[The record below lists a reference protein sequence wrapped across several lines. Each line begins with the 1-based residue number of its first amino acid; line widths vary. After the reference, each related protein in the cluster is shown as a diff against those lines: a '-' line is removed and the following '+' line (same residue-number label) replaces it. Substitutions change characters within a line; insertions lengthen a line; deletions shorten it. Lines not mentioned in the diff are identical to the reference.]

1 MNDSQARIRGLA
13 GLFVCAA
20 LCLLGYLGWLMVGQ
34 NELWSLRSHQNRWA
48 FRAVPSL
55 RGSILDRHG
64 EVLVRDEATTRLS
77 IYYERF
83 RLRHAV
89 GAAVHGAT
97 LLGQLQPGS
106 GPVYAYRDGEFG
118 PEAAA
123 AALLALPVRWLKRG
137 ALPKAL
143 AAELG
148 TLVTTLLASCSGQS
162 RRAVFTAIREAA
174 SATGELPIGEVL
186 AGGSTGDWLMAFAGS
201 WAMLRE
207 FDAELSAAVP
217 RRAGAADAEDA
228 RVLLAELDRLR
239 ELSLLQVRVQQ
250 RDEDGKPKLDKNGQP
265 KLGDLYESIAWP
277 FADQVPFELAAR
289 LRVGRSGQP
298 GFEVLPAVRRV
309 YHPSLGLSL
318 RALLGAVQDVD
329 KSAAPRKTVAAY
341 LQRELPDD
349 WLEDMVPDG
358 AADTDVEFQRLY
370 AGAQASVERAVLS
383 AGRRGINGVEADFEE
398 QLNGRLGMRLVERD
412 ARRRELQMWG
422 AMQVLAGD
430 PVQLTIDLQ
439 LQALAEQAAR
449 DRLAE
454 TRAAYAAAE
463 DRDNVEV
470 GICLMDARTGD
481 ILALAG
487 APVVPAGPR
496 SIPGVG
502 WRGVGAIGSVVK
514 PLVLLELLQRESHGA
529 TNRLHTEFP
538 ACAGK
543 VRIGGRLVG
552 CAVGHGGA
560 GSDAVRALAT
570 SCNSF
575 FFEAAQELGTLG
587 LAHSMQRFGLR
598 QGPAGMA
605 TSSAI
610 APVPGLRLAPW
621 RWVGNTELPRRAI
634 GYGVEASTVEVARA
648 YAALATD
655 VLPTVAIVR
664 GPARAGQSLASLQ
677 RETEVVR
684 AGLRECVE
692 SGTAKGLPLL
702 RQLGVHGKTG
712 TAEVSTNT
720 RQNNAWFA
728 GYLPQVAG
736 SGVQLCFCSVVY
748 WVPHGVHGAEAA
760 AQLIEDLLRTMLA
773 SPLLASRY
781 LLPEG
786 GR

>member
-13 GLFVCAA
+13 GSFVFAA
-20 LCLLGYLGWLMVGQ
+20 VVLLGYLGWLMVGQ

-83 RLRHAV
+83 RLRHPV

-97 LLGQLQPGS
+97 LLGELQPGGA
-106 GPVYAYRDGEFG
+106 GPLYAYGDGERG

-137 ALPKAL
+137 ALPKSM

-148 TLVTTLLASCSGQS
+148 TLVTTVLSACSGLS

-174 SATGELPIGEVL
+174 TAAGDLPLGEVL
-186 AGGSTGDWLMAFAGS
+186 PGGSAGDWLMAFAGS

-207 FDAELSAAVP
+207 FDAELSAAV
-217 RRAGAADAEDA
+217 RERTGATSTVAE

-239 ELSLLQVRVQQ
+239 ELSLLELRVQQ
-250 RDEDGKPKLDKNGQP
+250 RDEDGNLKLDQQGKP

-289 LRVGRSGQP
+289 LRVGRTGQP

-309 YHPSLGLSL
+309 YHPGIGLSL

-329 KSAAPRKTVAAY
+329 KSVAPRKTAAAY

-349 WLEDMVPDG
+349 WLVDMVPDG
-358 AADTDVEFQRLY
+358 VADSEVEFQRLH
-370 AGAQASVERAVLS
+370 AGAQSSVERAVLS
-383 AGRRGINGVEADFEE
+383 AGRRGINGVEAAFEP

-439 LQALAEQAAR
+439 LQTMAEQVAADRLDETCASFPAAADR
-449 DRLAE
+449 DR
-454 TRAAYAAAE
+454 
-463 DRDNVEV
+463 VEV
-470 GICLMDARTGD
+470 GLCLMDARSGD

-487 APVVPAGPR
+487 APVTPAGPR

-502 WRGVGAIGSVVK
+502 WRGNGAIGSVVK
-514 PLVLLELLQRESHGA
+514 PLVMLELLQREHRGA
-529 TNRLHTEFP
+529 TNRLHPEFP
-538 ACAGK
+538 ACTGK

-552 CAVGHGGA
+552 CAVGHGDG
-560 GSDAVRALAT
+560 GHDAVRAIAT

-575 FFEAAQELGTLG
+575 FFAAAEELGAAG
-587 LAHSMQRFGLR
+587 LLQSMQRFGLR
-598 QGPAGMA
+598 QGPPGSGVSPVQMG
-605 TSSAI
+605 
-610 APVPGLRLAPW
+610 VPGLSLVPW
-621 RWVGNTELPRRAI
+621 RWVGSTELARRAI
-634 GYGVEASTVEVARA
+634 GYGVEASTVEIARA
-648 YAALATD
+648 YAALATG

-664 GPARAGQSLASLQ
+664 DPSRVGQPLAQLE
-677 RETEVVR
+677 RECEVVR

-692 SGTAKGLPLL
+692 SGSAKGLPLL

-712 TAEVSTNT
+712 TAEVSEQ
-720 RQNNAWFA
+720 RHNNAWFA
-728 GYLPQVAG
+728 GYLPQPAG
-736 SGVQLCFCSVVY
+736 TGVQLCFCAVVY
-748 WVPHGVHGAEAA
+748 WVPDGVHGAEAA
-760 AQLIEDLLRTMLA
+760 AQMVEDLLRVLLA
-773 SPLLASRY
+773 SPTLAARY